1 MRKNL
6 RMFYL
11 LSRLIQNLYFKK
23 AGTCH
28 SNPEK
33 SSTMRVNKYIA
44 CVYSLFMRC
53 SFDSNENKRHYYRS
67 KNGIKTFI
75 NI

>member
-1 MRKNL
+1 
-6 RMFYL
+6 
-11 LSRLIQNLYFKK
+11 
-23 AGTCH
+23 
-28 SNPEK
+28 
-33 SSTMRVNKYIA
+33 MRVNKYIA
-44 CVYSLFMRC
+44 CVYSLFMHC